1 MCSSLEQLRFA
12 VLRGFE
18 REDSEELG
26 RRIRDFSSTLLSWG
40 ARLQR
45 QREGRTL
52 AQVKAGGAGP
62 RPAEPAGP
70 EGAPSASSP
79 ATTSKA
85 APEVPKASRTPE
97 RRRRKESK
105 RSRSSRRR
113 RSPGRARHRRREAS
127 ASPVRAPVPP
137 RDPPPPA
144 PRALSPA
151 ELPVEPNEVSVTE
164 SEEADSPEADV
175 LRIARTEAVAPPV
188 PEESG
193 VGSAWV
199 GPIRTV
205 RRFRAVVAWKGGK
218 NKGKKK
224 RERQALFRGR

>member
-1 MCSSLEQLRFA
+1 MGEQPCPLCEGRYGTFRWCTVCSSLEQLRFA

-52 AQVKAGGAGP
+52 AQVKAGPVVPAGLGAL

-70 EGAPSASSP
+70 PPTGGDREGAPSASSP

-113 RSPGRARHRRREAS
+113 RSPGRARHRSARAS
-127 ASPVRAPVPP
+127 QGSPTP
-137 RDPPPPA
+137 
-144 PRALSPA
+144 
-151 ELPVEPNEVSVTE
+151 
-164 SEEADSPEADV
+164 
-175 LRIARTEAVAPPV
+175 
-188 PEESG
+188 
-193 VGSAWV
+193 GS
-199 GPIRTV
+199 
-205 RRFRAVVAWKGGK
+205 
-218 NKGKKK
+218 
-224 RERQALFRGR
+224 

>member
-1 MCSSLEQLRFA
+1 MGEQPCPLCEGRYGTFRWCTVCSSLEQLRFA

-62 RPAEPAGP
+62 VVPAGLGALRPAEPAGP
-70 EGAPSASSP
+70 PPTGGDREGAPSASSP

-85 APEVPKASRTPE
+85 APEVPRASRTPE

-105 RSRSSRRR
+105 RSRSSGRRTR
-113 RSPGRARHRRREAS
+113 
-127 ASPVRAPVPP
+127 
-137 RDPPPPA
+137 
-144 PRALSPA
+144 
-151 ELPVEPNEVSVTE
+151 
-164 SEEADSPEADV
+164 
-175 LRIARTEAVAPPV
+175 
-188 PEESG
+188 
-193 VGSAWV
+193 
-199 GPIRTV
+199 
-205 RRFRAVVAWKGGK
+205 KG
-218 NKGKKK
+218 
-224 RERQALFRGR
+224 